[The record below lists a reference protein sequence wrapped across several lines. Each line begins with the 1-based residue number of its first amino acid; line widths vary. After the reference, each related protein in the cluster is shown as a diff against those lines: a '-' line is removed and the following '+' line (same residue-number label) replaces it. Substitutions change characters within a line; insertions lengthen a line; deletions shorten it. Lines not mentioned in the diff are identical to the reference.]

1 MVLGNIGKVGKTYT
15 ISVRLVK
22 VESGEIAGDVTEYH
36 KVSPGGLLTK
46 IIPTVC
52 AKLTG
57 TYKAAS
63 KTPICIAVGAVAVVA
78 VAVPVV
84 YFATKKSAAQPNDA
98 GSAITIG
105 W

>member
-1 MVLGNIGKVGKTYT
+1 VVLGNIGKVGKTYT
-15 ISVRLVK
+15 ISVRVVK
-22 VESGEIAGDVTEYH
+22 VESGEIARDVTGYH
-36 KVSPGGLLTK
+36 KGSPDELLTK

-63 KTPICIAVGAVAVVA
+63 KTPIYIAVGAVAAVA
-78 VAVPVV
+78 VAAPVV
-84 YFATKKSAAQPNDA
+84 YFATREPATQPNDA
-98 GSAITIG
+98 GSAITVG